1 MARDLSKAERFAA
14 AGVSGVTATLCVHPL
29 DVLRVRLQI
38 DGEGKSVLRGPVHC
52 ASVVYKEG
60 GITGLYAGL
69 SAGIARQ
76 ATLTPNPTT
85 LAHPNPNPHPDP
97 WTLTLTLAL

>member
-76 ATLTPNPTT
+76 ATLDAKPNNSRP
-85 LAHPNPNPHPDP
+85 PQPQPQPSP
-97 WTLTLTLAL
+97 